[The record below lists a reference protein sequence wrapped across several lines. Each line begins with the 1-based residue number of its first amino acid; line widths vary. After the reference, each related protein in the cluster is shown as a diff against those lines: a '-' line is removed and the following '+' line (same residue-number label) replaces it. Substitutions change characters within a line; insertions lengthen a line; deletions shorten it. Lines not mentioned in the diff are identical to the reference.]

1 MRLGRFP
8 GDRVSDAVLL
18 EGTKANQAM
27 QRTLETIAS
36 HVVRPIVFVP
46 LMLGTLTL
54 GFALPSTDTAL
65 ARCENRGGSVTE
77 CRLRVLG
84 R

>member
-1 MRLGRFP
+1 MHRIIE
-8 GDRVSDAVLL
+8 S
-18 EGTKANQAM
+18 
-27 QRTLETIAS
+27 IAG
-36 HVVRPIVFVP
+36 VVCRPLVFVP
-46 LMLGTLTL
+46 FLLGTVAL

-77 CRLRVLG
+77 CRLIVLG